1 MDQKTNFKFPKDRL
15 IYSGA
20 QGIAFVVMNTP
31 DEHQFD
37 GVSCYK
43 LKRNNPPHWE
53 ETYSQN
59 YVETSFT
66 DTPPHPIQQNVHAYE
81 DTAKFKIRDVVYTV
95 CTERYSIIVD
105 KPMVEYEGKMIPGY
119 KFVPAFNPGGYEEFT
134 LPQVTA
140 EVLMSV
146 VDNPE
151 KYIPSLEDFAPY
163 LIRGDILNGRLFP
176 ELKKQL
182 YVLKV
187 ECRNA
192 NFYIYG
198 RMITKGVASDEIVSF
213 TKRELA
219 NNFTLVS
226 LQTPSTPVTEI
237 KYGLGDTIKHIKSG
251 EQYDIVMLP
260 NKGVLENTREPA
272 YSFQMPDGRV
282 CHRAQ
287 AEVEDPERFVLVAGS
302 NNLF

>member
-37 GVSCYK
+37 GVPCYK

-66 DTPPHPIQQNVHAYE
+66 DTPPHPIQKNISAYN
-81 DTAKFKIRDVVYTV
+81 DDAKFKIRDVVNAHG
-95 CTERYSIIVD
+95 TERYSIVVG
-105 KPMVEYEGKMIPGY
+105 KPMVEYEGRMIPGY
-119 KFVPAFNPGGYEEFT
+119 KFVPAFNPGGREEFE

-140 EVLMSV
+140 EVLMNV

-151 KYIPSLEDFAPY
+151 KYIPSVDDFAVY
-163 LIRGDILNGRLFP
+163 LIRGDILNTRLFP
-176 ELKKQL
+176 ELKKQF

-187 ECRNA
+187 EGEGEDLRV
-192 NFYIYG
+192 YG
-198 RMITKGVASDEIVSF
+198 RIITKGVASNEVISHK
-213 TKRELA
+213 KRELA
-219 NNFTLVS
+219 ERFYLSS
-226 LQTPSTPVTEI
+226 LQTPPTPVTAI
-237 KYGLGDTIKHIKSG
+237 KYSLGDVIRHIKSG

-272 YSFQMPDGRV
+272 YSFEMPDGRV

-287 AEVEDPERFVLVAGS
+287 SEVEDPERFVLAS
-302 NNLF
+302 NDIT